1 MLVLQRVQSQLGKSN
16 DFLSTVVNRTL
27 LIEGADA
34 KKKRGVTFQA
44 LAASPVLPAAALGKL
59 QPLTPS
65 VETKFDLQRPF
76 LSGLGSIRDF
86 SCFSGGRGVISRFC
100 LEKRAQ
106 EAV

>member
-1 MLVLQRVQSQLGKSN
+1 MGRVP
-16 DFLSTVVNRTL
+16 DRTAL
-27 LIEGADA
+27 PHGTPPWWKLC
-34 KKKRGVTFQA
+34 GVTFRA
-44 LAASPVLPAAALGKL
+44 LAASLVPPAAPRGKL

-86 SCFSGGRGVISRFC
+86 LGFSGGHGVISR
-100 LEKRAQ
+100 LRRENRAQ